1 MKKKLHNILHKY
13 KVNSFKLTHDHE
25 EIDKIAKECLT
36 FSEDVLNNA
45 YSYHFHKLPDANR
58 AEIINMINNYT
69 VEAILPPIV
78 EKLLH
83 RIVVLE
89 KQHADLIGTIG
100 EILEA
105 ISEEE
110 PGS

>member
-1 MKKKLHNILHKY
+1 MKKKLHDILHQY
-13 KVNSFKLTHDHE
+13 KVNSFKLKHDHD
-25 EIDKIAKECLT
+25 EIDKITKECLT

-78 EKLLH
+78 EKLMH

-89 KQHADLIGTIG
+89 KQHEDLISTITD
-100 EILEA
+100 ILEA
-105 ISEEE
+105 ISEEK
-110 PGS
+110 GSK

>member
-1 MKKKLHNILHKY
+1 MKKKLRDILHRY
-13 KVNSFKLTHDHE
+13 KVNSFKLKHDHD
-25 EIDKIAKECLT
+25 EIDKITKECLT

-78 EKLLH
+78 EKLMH

-89 KQHADLIGTIG
+89 KQHEDLISTIT

-105 ISEEE
+105 ISEEK
-110 PGS
+110 GSN